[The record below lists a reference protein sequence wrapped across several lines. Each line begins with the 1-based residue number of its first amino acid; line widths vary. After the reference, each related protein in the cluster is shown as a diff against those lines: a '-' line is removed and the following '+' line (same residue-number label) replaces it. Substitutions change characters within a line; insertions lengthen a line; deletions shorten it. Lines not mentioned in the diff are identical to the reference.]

1 MLLQN
6 LIKTLLTILA
16 GILVSLVAQSVLD
29 SSLKSMVSKRSK
41 QLDPDFEKRIS
52 TIGKSLRN
60 ILNAGAFIATLV
72 TLMPIWGIDIRP
84 ILTGAGIAG
93 LAISF
98 GSQALVKDLVTGF
111 FILIEN
117 QFNAGDKVIVAGL
130 EGTVIDIKLRSTI
143 LRGTNG
149 ALHIIPNSQINTVT
163 KLASNSSE
171 E

>member
-6 LIKTLLTILA
+6 LIKTLLTLLA
-16 GILVSLVAQSVLD
+16 GIVASLVAQSVLD
-29 SSLKSMVSKRSK
+29 SSLKGMVSKKSK
-41 QLDPDFEKRIS
+41 NIDPDFEKRLS

-60 ILNAGAFIATLV
+60 IINAGVFIATLV

-98 GSQALVKDLVTGF
+98 GSQALVKDMVTGF

-117 QFNAGDKVIVAGL
+117 QFNTGDKVVVAGL
-130 EGTVIDIKLRSTI
+130 EGTVIDIRLRSTV

-149 ALHIIPNSQINTVT
+149 ELHVIPNSQITTVT
-163 KLASNSSE
+163 KLTSNSTGE
-171 E
+171 